1 TTLTLI
7 DSEGSSVSE
16 DLSALVSDNQQIT
29 LEGNVLTIENGGS
42 VDLEP
47 LLKNTIN
54 TDLVLEG
61 TTLTVFDS
69 DGGFITEDLSSLIS
83 DNQQITLE
91 GNVITIEDGGSIDL
105 GPLLNNTTNSEFV
118 LDGSILTLIDSDGES
133 VSQDLSTLVS
143 DNQQITLEGNTLILE
158 DG

>member
-105 GPLLNNTTNSEFV
+105 
-118 LDGSILTLIDSDGES
+118 
-133 VSQDLSTLVS
+133 
-143 DNQQITLEGNTLILE
+143 
-158 DG
+158 